1 VKGEMSPCCGIKQYI
16 QTKKLHQIGQKILQ
30 KQKRENM
37 ETDKCGNTADR
48 NVVPKEV
55 GKKLKYKS

>member
-16 QTKKLHQIGQKILQ
+16 QTEKLHQIGQKILQ

-48 NVVPKEV
+48 SFVQKEV